1 MLAATALESSKKRI
15 EDLRRRIPADRP
27 HPR

>member
-15 EDLRRRIPADRP
+15 EDLRRRIPADRR
-27 HPR
+27 HPK